1 MSEKVWIIPPAKSR
15 YLSEISEN
23 NRRYDAK
30 VEAGGAI
37 ADQLYGLYS
46 AVLTFGGPDLL
57 EATSHEPNTG
67 AKLDRQLKLGA
78 MIRSSKP

>member
-30 VEAGGAI
+30 VERR
-37 ADQLYGLYS
+37 
-46 AVLTFGGPDLL
+46 LL
-57 EATSHEPNTG
+57 SRINSMGCT
-67 AKLDRQLKLGA
+67 R
-78 MIRSSKP
+78 RS

>member
-30 VEAGGAI
+30 VEK
-37 ADQLYGLYS
+37 Q
-46 AVLTFGGPDLL
+46 
-57 EATSHEPNTG
+57 ATSRINCMGCTR
-67 AKLDRQLKLGA
+67 LC
-78 MIRSSKP
+78 

>member
-23 NRRYDAK
+23 NRRYDAQVDK
-30 VEAGGAI
+30 QAGI

-67 AKLDRQLKLGA
+67 
-78 MIRSSKP
+78 SSSWPWLEARGQ

>member
-23 NRRYDAK
+23 NRRYTI
-30 VEAGGAI
+30 EGGKQASI

-57 EATSHEPNTG
+57 
-67 AKLDRQLKLGA
+67 
-78 MIRSSKP
+78 I